1 MHLHS
6 RIMSTILAMVMVLN
20 LIMSLDVTVNAE
32 TVTKEYKA
40 AEYTVSYT
48 VDGKKADLEDYFSN
62 EKVKEITHYDTVFQS
77 EKCYGYCYSE
87 YNGSDNGVTYI
98 FEIRSPDN
106 VSFLFSVEC
115 DGDAIYVYDNHYT
128 TMYRDRRD

>member
-1 MHLHS
+1 MKTIHLS
-6 RIMSTILAMVMVLN
+6 KINKYENENTLFYSLEIDIYSNITNYVLN
-20 LIMSLDVTVNAE
+20 NKNDIIAFTERFKS
-32 TVTKEYKA
+32 
-40 AEYTVSYT
+40 
-48 VDGKKADLEDYFSN
+48 KKADLEDYFSN